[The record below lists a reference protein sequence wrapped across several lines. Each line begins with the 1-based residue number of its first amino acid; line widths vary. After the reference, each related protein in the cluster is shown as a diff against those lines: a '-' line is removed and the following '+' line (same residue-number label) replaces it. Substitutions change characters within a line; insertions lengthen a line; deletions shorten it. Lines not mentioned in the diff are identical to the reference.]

1 MSGLDAGQTGRPL
14 DELRCHP
21 IFIVLFEALMFKHIL
36 IPTDGSPLSERA
48 VLKGIELAAEQGAR
62 VTGIHVSPQFHI
74 LTYRPDMLEDTRNAY
89 AQDSEA
95 HAKHYLDFVSKTAA
109 ESNVPCETVREI
121 SDEPFQ
127 AIIDAAR
134 ARRCDLIVMA
144 SHGRRGISG
153 FLLGSETHRVLT
165 HSGIPVLVWR

>member
-1 MSGLDAGQTGRPL
+1 
-14 DELRCHP
+14 
-21 IFIVLFEALMFKHIL
+21 MFKHVL

-74 LTYRPDMLEDTRNAY
+74 LTYRPDMLEETRDTY
-89 AQDSEA
+89 AGDSEA
-95 HAKHYLDFVSKTAA
+95 HAKLYLDFISRTAA
-109 ESNVPCETVREI
+109 ESKVPCETVRQI
-121 SDEPFQ
+121 SDEPFK
-127 AIIDAAR
+127 AIIDTAR
-134 ARRCDLIVMA
+134 QQGCDLIVMA

-153 FLLGSETHRVLT
+153 VLIGSETNRVLT

>member
-1 MSGLDAGQTGRPL
+1 
-14 DELRCHP
+14 
-21 IFIVLFEALMFKHIL
+21 MFKHVL

-62 VTGIHVSPQFHI
+62 VTGVHVSPQFHI
-74 LTYRPDMLEDTRNAY
+74 LTYRPDMLEETRDTY
-89 AQDSEA
+89 AGDSEA
-95 HAKHYLDFVSKTAA
+95 HAKLYLDFISRTAA
-109 ESNVPCETVREI
+109 ESKVPCETVRQI

-127 AIIDAAR
+127 AIIDTAR
-134 ARRCDLIVMA
+134 QQGCDLIGMA

-153 FLLGSETHRVLT
+153 VLIGSETNRVLT

>member
-1 MSGLDAGQTGRPL
+1 MY
-14 DELRCHP
+14 
-21 IFIVLFEALMFKHIL
+21 KHIL

-48 VLKGIELAAEQGAR
+48 VLKVIELAAEKGAR
-62 VTGIHVSPQFHI
+62 ETGVHVSPQFHV
-74 LTYRPDMLEDTRNAY
+74 LTYRPDMLEETRDTY
-89 AQDSEA
+89 SGDSEA
-95 HAKHYLDFVSKTAA
+95 HAKLYLDFISKTAA
-109 ESNVPCETVREI
+109 ESKVACETVRKI

-134 ARRCDLIVMA
+134 AGGCDLIVMA

-153 FLLGSETHRVLT
+153 FLLGSETNRVLT